1 MGRWDHTSPGVKF
14 SLLVATGFG
23 TGLSPVASGT
33 VGTLLGL
40 PLVWF
45 LSELDWPWQV
55 AAALALASLAV
66 PFCSRA
72 EKWFGRKD
80 DGRIV
85 ADEYLTFPLAV
96 LGLPLHAAPLMLPVA
111 FVTARFF
118 DIVKPWPARGLQ
130 SLQGG
135 YGIVIDDVFSSL
147 YALALN
153 WVLYL
158 VAYPHLAAWAGGCW
172 PF

>member
-1 MGRWDHTSPGVKF
+1 MGRWAHTSPGVKL
-14 SLLVATGFG
+14 SLMIATGFG
-23 TGLSPVASGT
+23 LGLSPFASGT
-33 VGTLLGL
+33 VGTLWGL
-40 PLVWF
+40 PMVWF
-45 LSELDWPWQV
+45 LSGLAWHWQV

-72 EKWFGRKD
+72 ETWFGRKD

-130 SLQGG
+130 SLEGG
-135 YGIVIDDVFSSL
+135 YGIVIDDVFASL

-153 WVLYL
+153 WMIYL
-158 VAYPHLAAWAGGCW
+158 FAYPRLVQWIGPVW